1 MQNVVTVNWNGMM
14 AFTSEVPS
22 GNGFTM
28 DAYPGVGGENR
39 GPTPVEALLSSIAAC
54 SAMDV
59 ISILRKKQQKVT
71 GYQILIEGERVGEG
85 TWPRP
90 FTSIVIRHRLTGED
104 LDPTAIERAVQL
116 SDEKYCS
123 VIATLRQGPKIE
135 SNWEIV

>member
-1 MQNVVTVNWNGMM
+1 MVTVNWNGMM

-104 LDPTAIERAVQL
+104 EEGRRRSSSALFIREQLDTEPE
-116 SDEKYCS
+116 
-123 VIATLRQGPKIE
+123 E
-135 SNWEIV
+135 SASEDVVKEGSRT